1 MSSPRR
7 IARLY
12 SAANSHEVPPAHQ
25 LNARARRTRTAP
37 PPDVM
42 AAVEF
47 LLAEPDAYLYRRR
60 YLPPSPTT
68 PPPKNTSSPP
78 TDAEEQYNVRPTF
91 TQCRQENPETTRPGR
106 RNSRPH
112 QAAN

>member
-60 YLPPSPTT
+60 YLDLITHTLGPDGTAVTDYTAAEKYLLTADRCRRAIQRTTDLYAVPTRK
-68 PPPKNTSSPP
+68 PGN
-78 TDAEEQYNVRPTF
+78 DA
-91 TQCRQENPETTRPGR
+91 
-106 RNSRPH
+106 SR
-112 QAAN
+112 